1 MTNSFLELKA
11 LGQRVWQV
19 ITRDEHSFMH
29 KGDCSYGY
37 SEK

>member
-1 MTNSFLELKA
+1 MTNPFLELKA

-19 ITRDEHSFMH
+19 ITRDEYFFMH

-37 SEK
+37 SE